1 MVIGKI
7 MCFFG
12 LRLCLPAWN
21 NIVCITELACQTY
34 SHDSHDLPQ
43 VVLQLWDQELQRKW
57 DLHLLSVQT
66 VPAQLEAAEIYGDKK
81 QRGEKGSVLALVLCN
96 FQEEECRF

>member
-1 MVIGKI
+1 MFLWAQV
-7 MCFFG
+7 M
-12 LRLCLPAWN
+12 PASLEYHSLYHRVG
-21 NIVCITELACQTY
+21 I
-34 SHDSHDLPQ
+34 Q

-81 QRGEKGSVLALVLCN
+81 KKQRGEKGSVLALVLCN